1 MFNLTLQSFVGTLV
15 ISTVVFLFVVGAFT
29 VYFGKG
35 NTRKGGTFMMI
46 LSVVLSIAYYVL
58 LRLMVPNFS
67 IVLEILEP
75 ALFFLLAMVIGAG
88 IGLVI
93 FLAILVKS

>member
-15 ISTVVFLFVVGAFT
+15 ISAVVFLFVVGVFAG
-29 VYFGKG
+29 YFGKG
-35 NTRKGGTFMMI
+35 KTGKGGTFMMV
-46 LSVVLSIAYYVL
+46 LSVVLSVAYYVL

-75 ALFFLLAMVIGAG
+75 ALFFLVAMVIGAG

-93 FLAILVKS
+93 FIAILVKS